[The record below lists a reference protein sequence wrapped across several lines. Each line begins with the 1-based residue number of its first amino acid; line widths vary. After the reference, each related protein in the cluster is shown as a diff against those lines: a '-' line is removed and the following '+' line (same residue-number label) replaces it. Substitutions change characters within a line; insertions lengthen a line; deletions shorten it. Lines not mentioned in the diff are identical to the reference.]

1 MKTRYPCLL
10 LFLILI
16 GLPGLA
22 FPIEDRTKTQAAQD
36 GQSLLK
42 TEELVG
48 RLGPRTLR
56 DKGGAGPAAKEGLQ
70 IVLRL
75 LAGEGERI
83 TEENV
88 THARELGFE
97 PDDDDNIK
105 RAEPLLADA
114 FPIFEVN
121 LNDLRDFAPG
131 KEVKNLF
138 LYTHQLLIPI
148 RVGNTVR
155 SSLTIRFVPDAQGEV
170 EKNGKGASWRLTR
183 WGLPNLIGQLTDAQR
198 KLTTQKPGFLLSV
211 PALNRNFFGYEEN
224 AFIRLVPLA
233 KDHHFTVGES
243 YLAQDVIKW
252 LSEEAKSVDDSPR

>member
-1 MKTRYPCLL
+1 MKTRYPYLL

-16 GLPGLA
+16 GLPSLA

-36 GQSLLK
+36 GQSLRK

-56 DKGGAGPAAKEGLQ
+56 NKEDARPVAEEGLR
-70 IVLRL
+70 IVFRL
-75 LAGEGERI
+75 LAGAGERI

-88 THARELGFE
+88 KHAQELGFE
-97 PDDDDNIK
+97 PDDTIN

-131 KEVKNLF
+131 KEVKNLL

-148 RVGNTVR
+148 RVDNTVR

-170 EKNGKGASWRLTR
+170 EQKGKGASWRLTR
-183 WGLPNLIGQLTDAQR
+183 WGLPILIRQLTDAQR
-198 KLTTQKPGFLLSV
+198 KLTTQKPGFLLSFQ
-211 PALNRNFFGYEEN
+211 ALNRNFFGYEEN
-224 AFIRLVPLA
+224 AVIRLVPLA
-233 KDHHFTVGES
+233 KDHHFTVGEP
-243 YLAQDVIKW
+243 YLAQDVFKW
-252 LSEEAKSVDDSPR
+252 LSEEAMSVDDSRPR